1 MRCQA
6 VTFNNLALYYNR
18 VGQPRSALKY
28 LEQALEKERMLEDS
42 SFRADTHLN
51 ICAVLSQMGHHD
63 LALHHAQNAI
73 VIIQSTLLFTFL
85 PDTKRERKAQMKGA
99 AAEVGEDGNIVLT
112 AEKKEEMKLEFKE
125 RISILCVA
133 YHNLGVQQE
142 FMKMHTEALESYKMA
157 T

>member
-1 MRCQA
+1 
-6 VTFNNLALYYNR
+6 
-18 VGQPRSALKY
+18 
-28 LEQALEKERMLEDS
+28 
-42 SFRADTHLN
+42 
-51 ICAVLSQMGHHD
+51 MGHHD

-85 PDTKRERKAQMKGA
+85 PDTKRERKAELKRA
-99 AAEVGEDGNIVLT
+99 APELGEDGNIIMT

-142 FMKMHTEALESYKMA
+142 FMKMYTEALESYKLA
-157 T
+157 TQFSHKYFGTENAIFQSMKQVYDKAKGVLLPHIQR